1 MNKQLNAKLGLIL
14 VSLVLIL
21 AIFGMMILN
30 GSVAWFADNRDVD
43 ALGFK
48 INVNRDV
55 AVKAT
60 LHSYPITDIDSNN
73 YTVSFDSERFI
84 IPTDDPNNISYDAY
98 KKALLIVIN
107 IDAHEATQNLLI
119 EINTAS
125 GLEQIGENDNRVS
138 NCISI
143 SPATLSSEGTIAVRG
158 TPSYSFVDLSQG
170 TPVKTDSIDLVRADV
185 PVGETKFY
193 FIIEYNRT
201 LLNYIGEQIM
211 ANHPDQSEVIYSDD
225 IEFHVYE

>member
-1 MNKQLNAKLGLIL
+1 MNKQLNAKLGIIL

-21 AIFGMMILN
+21 AIFGMMMLN
-30 GSVAWFADNRDVD
+30 GSVAWFADNRAVD

-48 INVNRDV
+48 INVNPDTSV
-55 AVKAT
+55 TAT
-60 LHSYPITDIDSNN
+60 LHSYPITDINSDA
-73 YTVSFDSERFI
+73 YTVSFDAERFK

-107 IDAHEATQNLLI
+107 IDAHEAVQNLLI
-119 EINTAS
+119 ELNTAS
-125 GLEQIGENDNRVS
+125 GLEKIGENDNCIS

-143 SPATLSSEGTIAVRG
+143 SPATLNSDGITAVKG
-158 TPSYSFVDLSQG
+158 TPASSFVDLTSG
-170 TPVKTDSIDLVRADV
+170 SPTKADSIELVRTNV
-185 PVGETKFY
+185 PEGETKFY
-193 FIIEYNRT
+193 FIMEYNRT

-211 ANHPDQSEVIYSDD
+211 VNHPDRSEVIYSDD

>member
-14 VSLVLIL
+14 VSLILIL
-21 AIFGMMILN
+21 AIFGMMMLN
-30 GSVAWFADNRDVD
+30 GSVAWFADSRDVD

-48 INVNRDV
+48 INVNSGTSV
-55 AVKAT
+55 TAT
-60 LHSYPITDIDSNN
+60 LHSYPITDINDDK
-73 YTVSFDSERFI
+73 YTVYFDAERFK

-107 IDAHEATQNLLI
+107 IDAHEAVQNLLI
-119 EINTAS
+119 ELNTAS
-125 GLEQIGENDNRVS
+125 GLEKIGENDNCIS

-143 SPATLSSEGTIAVRG
+143 SPATLNSDGITAVKG
-158 TPSYSFVDLSQG
+158 TPASSFVNLTSG
-170 TPVKTDSIDLVRADV
+170 SPTKADSIDLVRADV